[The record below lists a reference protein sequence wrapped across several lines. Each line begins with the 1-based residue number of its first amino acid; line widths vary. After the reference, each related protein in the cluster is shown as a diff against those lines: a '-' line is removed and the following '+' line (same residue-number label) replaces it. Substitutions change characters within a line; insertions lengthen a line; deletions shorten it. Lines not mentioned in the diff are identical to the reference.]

1 MSHWKLQ
8 SPLIGFAKIKA
19 KHRNHTHTNGH
30 YCFHTQA
37 PREHILH
44 CRRYNSVIPIR
55 STTKSLHIENPTYWP
70 TSFHS
75 TLINCWTN
83 HHKRFGEKKSLQSTA
98 SFFQKPY
105 SLFEI
110 KHESSRCA
118 QWKFTPAYFKGQAK
132 QHKERSHFIPLINRS
147 KWKCSKQF
155 GT

>member
-1 MSHWKLQ
+1 MGFTNQSQAQKSHAHK
-8 SPLIGFAKIKA
+8 
-19 KHRNHTHTNGH
+19 NGL
-30 YCFHTQA
+30 YYFHTQA

-44 CRRYNSVIPIR
+44 YRRYNSVIPVR
-55 STTKSLHIENPTYWP
+55 STTKSLHIKNPTYWP

-83 HHKRFGEKKSLQSTA
+83 HHRRFRKKKKSLQSTA

-110 KHESSRCA
+110 KHESSVHSENLL
-118 QWKFTPAYFKGQAK
+118 QPTSKDKQNKIKEVISFTFV
-132 QHKERSHFIPLINRS
+132 NRP